1 MFMSVALIYRN
12 EILRLSETFI
22 YAQGTALKSFRPQFI
37 GLGPVNGGLEV
48 PSPILL
54 APVESPAAR
63 LKRAAYQIAGLAPS
77 FHRKARNTGAKLIHA
92 HFFPDGVT
100 AMALAKALEIPLIV
114 TLHGYDVTRKKT
126 DSKKTLTDRL
136 QKKRT
141 THLWKNASLF
151 LCVSEF
157 IKQEALAVGFPQE
170 KLRVHYTGIDL
181 GYFVPSDAARKPGL
195 VLFVGRLVEKKGV
208 RYLLDAMA
216 KVEERHGAAQLV
228 IIGDGPE
235 RGALEKHAREKKVN
249 CRFLGPQPQSVIRE
263 WLLAARVFCA
273 PSVTAANGDSE
284 GLGMV
289 FAEAQATGLPVVSFA
304 HGGIPEVVLHGE
316 TGLLAAEKDTE
327 MLAKHLCSLL
337 EDDAL
342 WKRYSE
348 RGVSW
353 VAERFDLERQT
364 KALEEIYREF
374 V

>member
-1 MFMSVALIYRN
+1 MSVALIYRN
-12 EILRLSETFI
+12 DILRLSETFI
-22 YAQGTALKSFRPQFI
+22 YAQGTALKGFRPQFI
-37 GLGPVNGGLEV
+37 GLGPVHGGLEV
-48 PSPILL
+48 NSPILL
-54 APVESPAAR
+54 ATQESHSAR
-63 LKRAAYQIAGLAPS
+63 LKKAVYQIAGLAPA
-77 FHRKARNTGAKLIHA
+77 FHREARRTGAKLIHA
-92 HFFPDGVT
+92 HFFPDGVS
-100 AMALAKALEIPLIV
+100 AMALAKALKIPLIV
-114 TLHGYDVTRKKT
+114 TLHGYDVTRKRLTSQKN
-126 DSKKTLTDRL
+126 LTDWL
-136 QKKRT
+136 QEKRT
-141 THLWKNASLF
+141 TRLWRNASLF

-157 IKQEALAVGFPQE
+157 IKREAIAAGFPQK

-181 GYFVPSDAARKPGL
+181 RYFVRSDAARKPGL

-216 KVEERHGAAQLV
+216 TVEERRGAAELL

-235 RGALEKHAREKKVN
+235 RGALEKHAREQKVN
-249 CRFLGPQPQSVIRE
+249 CHFLGAQPQSVIRE

-304 HGGIPEVVLHGE
+304 HGGIPEVVLHEE
-316 TGLLAAEKDTE
+316 TGLLAPERDTDI
-327 MLAKHLCSLL
+327 LAQYLHRLL
-337 EDDAL
+337 DDDAL

-348 RGVSW
+348 RAVSW

-364 KALEEIYREF
+364 KALEEIYREL

>member
-1 MFMSVALIYRN
+1 
-12 EILRLSETFI
+12 
-22 YAQGTALKSFRPQFI
+22 
-37 GLGPVNGGLEV
+37 
-48 PSPILL
+48 
-54 APVESPAAR
+54 
-63 LKRAAYQIAGLAPS
+63 
-77 FHRKARNTGAKLIHA
+77 
-92 HFFPDGVT
+92 
-100 AMALAKALEIPLIV
+100 
-114 TLHGYDVTRKKT
+114 
-126 DSKKTLTDRL
+126 
-136 QKKRT
+136 
-141 THLWKNASLF
+141 
-151 LCVSEF
+151 
-157 IKQEALAVGFPQE
+157 
-170 KLRVHYTGIDL
+170 VHYTGIDL